1 MNMNIPII
9 QKKRANA
16 YGSLNYLLY
25 DGGKKYDIYD
35 GYETNIKSGEKSL
48 DALKNN
54 LSLTVIQYY
63 FYYLSLEAKKDAKQK
78 EIEQLTAQEDENWK
92 ILQM

>member
-1 MNMNIPII
+1 MNTNIPII

-16 YGSLNYLLY
+16 YGSINYMLY

-63 FYYLSLEAKKDAKQK
+63 FDYLSLEAKKRCKTKRDRT
-78 EIEQLTAQEDENWK
+78 INSTRR
-92 ILQM
+92 